1 MAMNEQMFYAI
12 KFLTGSGAM
21 YLGYRLFL
29 SRSPMLVANRIYLMV
44 SLVLPILL
52 PFLSLPE
59 LIQSQHLPVIELQV
73 TEAAVA
79 ATVVAE
85 NGKNYPLA
93 AWQTAYLVVIIL
105 FTTSLVYRLARV
117 IRLLAVSRGI
127 RFQRLRLHFSGSES
141 APFSFFNHILI
152 PNNFRRGGTLRSLI
166 THEAAHIRQGHS
178 FDVIFTEF
186 ICILQWFNPF
196 VWLIRKAV
204 RENHEYLADFQAIRQ
219 NGNPAG
225 YHALLLESLTG
236 IRVPVVNSF
245 NQPSIK
251 KRFIMLN
258 KVPSGQSSPLRTL
271 ATFALLVLF
280 AFPVT
285 MLVREQAI
293 TAAPAGNNFLIPV
306 DDTAFQPAHPYIK
319 SGSGD
324 LATHLA
330 KLLKYP
336 ESARKAGKTGLVR
349 IALKV
354 AADSTPSGYKIIEG
368 FDPECDAEALR
379 MVKSLKWV
387 PARKNGKPVS
397 SELVYPIRFA
407 LDNDKNKKRSDD
419 ASPDDIFQVVD
430 EMPEFPGGHE
440 GRAKY
445 MAETLKYPEK
455 ARKAGTTGT
464 VYITFVIE
472 KDGTVSNARVLR
484 GIGNGCDEAALE
496 AVQNMPAWKP
506 GKQRGEEVRVQFNM
520 PVKFALEKDGKKK
533 AGTDETTAKQAP
545 ETHDAPNTVFNV
557 VETMPEFPGG
567 NDGRHQY
574 LASALTYPEEAK
586 KAGITGT
593 VYITFVVEADGSI
606 SDAKVL
612 RGIGHGCDEAALEA
626 VRNMPEW
633 KPGMQRG
640 KAVRVQFNM
649 PIRFTLNDDKKE
661 PAP

>member
-1 MAMNEQMFYAI
+1 MAMNEQMFYII
-12 KFLTGSGAM
+12 KLLAGSGAM
-21 YLGYRLFL
+21 YLGYRMFL
-29 SRSPMLVANRIYLMV
+29 SRSPMLVANRIYLMLG
-44 SLVLPILL
+44 LVLPMLL
-52 PFLSLPE
+52 PFFSLTE
-59 LIQSQHLPVIELQV
+59 LFQSQRLPVIELQV
-73 TEAAVA
+73 TEAGVA
-79 ATVVAE
+79 ASTV
-85 NGKNYPLA
+85 
-93 AWQTAYLVVIIL
+93 TASGGGNPFTLWPTVYLLGIL
-105 FTTSLVYRLARV
+105 LLTFGFVYRLLRV
-117 IRLLAVSRGI
+117 FRVLAASRAV
-127 RFQRLRLHFSGSES
+127 RFQKLLLHFSGKES

-152 PNNFRRGGTLRSLI
+152 PFNFRRGGTLRSLI

-178 FDVIFTEF
+178 FDIIFTEF

-204 RENHEYLADFQAIRQ
+204 RENHEYLADLQAIRQ

-225 YHALLLESLTG
+225 YRALLLESLTG

-258 KVPSGQSSPLRTL
+258 KAPAGQRSYLRTL
-271 ATFALLVLF
+271 ATFVLLVLF

-285 MLVREQAI
+285 MLVREQGI
-293 TAAPAGNNFLIPV
+293 TAAPADDIFVMP
-306 DDTAFQPAHPYIK
+306 DDTAFQPAHPLIK
-319 SGSGD
+319 AESGD
-324 LATHLA
+324 IAGHLA

-336 ESARKAGKTGLVR
+336 ENARKAGKTGLVR
-349 IALKV
+349 ISLKV
-354 AADSTPSGYKIIEG
+354 AADGTPSGHNVQSG

-379 MVKSLKWV
+379 MVKSLKWE

-397 SELVYPIRFA
+397 SELVYPVRFA
-407 LDNDKNKKRSDD
+407 LDSEKPQTKSEK
-419 ASPDDIFQVVD
+419 ATPEDIFQVVD

-445 MAETLKYPEK
+445 MAEVLKYPEK

-464 VYITFVIE
+464 VYVTFVIE
-472 KDGTVSNARVLR
+472 KDGSVSNARVLR

-496 AVQNMPAWKP
+496 AVRNMPAWKP

-533 AGTDETTAKQAP
+533 AGSDETTAKPAP
-545 ETHDAPNTVFNV
+545 ETPDAPDAVFNV

-567 NDGRHQY
+567 QDARHKY
-574 LASALTYPEEAK
+574 IASALKYPDEAK
-586 KAGITGT
+586 KAGTTGT
-593 VYITFVVEADGSI
+593 VYITFVVETDGSI

-626 VRNMPEW
+626 VRNMPKW

-649 PIRFTLNDDKKE
+649 PIRFALDDDKKQTK
-661 PAP
+661 P